1 MKSLKEKK
9 SEKAEQIEISQ
20 RMAERKKQKAIVDMK
35 KGMDAREKELK
46 ATIAKNVA
54 MAKEAVAAGIP
65 KVVDTAKS
73 RIITAK
79 KQLDDAIGMR
89 FYVEDILMQQD
100 EIEQQNKFLKVV
112 ELISTDIIN
121 YKPED
126 VLGIKIRLEKA
137 SSKLAG
143 SKENFDNIMT
153 DTQISPYAD
162 DNSNTEYNAYADAL
176 IYGNSTSPAIGEE
189 NLDASLAA
197 MKKKIDQM

>member
-153 DTQISPYAD
+153 DTQISPYAED
-162 DNSNTEYNAYADAL
+162 SSNKEYDAYANAL